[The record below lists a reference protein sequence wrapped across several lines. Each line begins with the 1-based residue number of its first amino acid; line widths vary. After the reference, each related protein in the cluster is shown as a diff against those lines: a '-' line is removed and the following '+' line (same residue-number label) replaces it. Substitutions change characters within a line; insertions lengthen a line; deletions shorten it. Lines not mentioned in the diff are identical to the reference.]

1 MDGSELILH
10 AAVLLAALLQ
20 AATGIGFGVI
30 AGPIILLVL
39 SSGAA
44 VQITI
49 LLSLLI
55 AVVLTPTLF
64 RRTDRT
70 LLIRFLLGT
79 LAGLPLGILVFLLVS
94 VDTLK
99 LLAAFAV
106 LFMAISASGL
116 LTLSADRGDSG
127 RRRFEDLGV
136 GVISGIMSTSLAMPG
151 PVAAAR
157 MSALAHAKDT
167 IRATVLVMF
176 VFSYTAAIGFQA
188 ALVGV
193 SGETLKLT
201 ATLVPATLIGV
212 GLGKL
217 CVDWISE
224 RLFRRLLVGLLVA
237 TSLSLFAGSLGP
249 LLDLL

>member
-1 MDGSELILH
+1 MDGSVLILH
-10 AAVLLAALLQ
+10 AAVLFAALLQ

-30 AGPIILLVL
+30 AGPVILLVL

-49 LLSLLI
+49 FLSLLI

-64 RRTDRT
+64 RRADRD
-70 LLIRFLLGT
+70 LLVRFLLGT
-79 LAGLPLGILVFLLVS
+79 LVGLPLGIGVFLLVS
-94 VDTLK
+94 IDTLK

-106 LFMAISASGL
+106 LFMAVSASGL
-116 LTLSADRGDSG
+116 LVLSADRGHGG
-127 RRRFEDLGV
+127 RRRLEDLGV
-136 GVISGIMSTSLAMPG
+136 GVISGIMSASLAMPG

-157 MSALAHAKDT
+157 MSALALTKDT

-176 VFSYTAAIGFQA
+176 LFSYSAAIGFQA

-193 SGETLKLT
+193 TGETLKLT
-201 ATLVPATLIGV
+201 ATLVPATLVGV

-217 CVDWISE
+217 CVERISE
-224 RLFRRLLVGLLVA
+224 QLFRRLIVCLLLA
-237 TSLSLFAGSLGP
+237 TALSLLAGSLGP
-249 LLDLL
+249 LLDLM

>member
-1 MDGSELILH
+1 MEGYELALH
-10 AAVLLAALLQ
+10 AAVLFAALLQ

-30 AGPIILLVL
+30 AGPIILLIL

-49 LLSLLI
+49 LLSLMI
-55 AVVLTPTLF
+55 AVVLTPALI
-64 RRTDRT
+64 RRVHRA
-70 LLIRFLLGT
+70 LLVRFLLGT
-79 LAGLPLGILVFLLVS
+79 TAGLPLGILVFLLVS
-94 VDTLK
+94 VDALK
-99 LLAAFAV
+99 LLAAIAV
-106 LFMAISASGL
+106 GFMAVSASGL
-116 LTLSADRGDSG
+116 LARPVDQGDS
-127 RRRFEDLGV
+127 RRRRLGDLGV
-136 GVISGIMSTSLAMPG
+136 GVISGVMSASLAMPG

-176 VFSYTAAIGFQA
+176 VFSYSAAIGFQA
-188 ALVGV
+188 VLVGV

-217 CVDWISE
+217 AVAWISE
-224 RLFRRLLVGLLVA
+224 RLFRRLIVGLLLA
-237 TSLSLFAGSLGP
+237 TALSLLAGSLAP
-249 LLDLL
+249 LLDRV

>member
-1 MDGSELILH
+1 MDGYELLLH

-20 AATGIGFGVI
+20 GATGIGFGVI
-30 AGPIILLVL
+30 AGPVILLVL

-44 VQITI
+44 VQISI

-64 RRTDRT
+64 RRADRT

-94 VDTLK
+94 IDTLK

-106 LFMAISASGL
+106 LFMAVSASGL
-116 LTLSADRGDSG
+116 LALSAGQGSGG
-127 RRRFEDLGV
+127 RRRLEDLGV
-136 GVISGIMSTSLAMPG
+136 GVISGIMCASLAMPG

-157 MSALAHAKDT
+157 MSALALPKDT

-176 VFSYTAAIGFQA
+176 VFSYIAALGFQA

-201 ATLVPATLIGV
+201 ATLAPATLIGV

-224 RLFRRLLVGLLVA
+224 RMFRRIVVGLLAA

-249 LLDLL
+249 LLDLM